1 MSVGDLKYKIL
12 LFNDWSIKKID
23 ITDDE
28 NKIIKS
34 DALFFTFF

>member
-12 LFNDWSIKKID
+12 LFNDWSIKKIATTE
-23 ITDDE
+23 IE
-28 NKIIKS
+28 NETNKS